1 MVQVSRSVLLNYT
14 VDEMFSIVNDIESY
28 PQFVPNCIHGE
39 VHEDL
44 GHEMLA
50 TISFKAL
57 GLKQA
62 LTTRNRI
69 VLGESISMSL
79 VEGPFSKLE
88 GSWEFIALSEAASKV
103 ICTLSFKPKSRYA
116 RFAAKPALNKAAN
129 SALDGFNKRVVE
141 VYGKR

>member
-14 VDEMFSIVNDIESY
+14 VDEVFSIVNDIASY
-28 PQFVPNCIHGE
+28 PQFVPNCTHGE

-62 LTTRNRI
+62 LTTRNT
-69 VLGESISMSL
+69 VVQGESISMNL
-79 VEGPFSKLE
+79 VEGPFSRLE

-103 ICTLSFKPKSRYA
+103 VCTLSFTPRSRYA
-116 RFAAKPALNKAAN
+116 RFAAKSALNKAAN
-129 SALDGFNKRVVE
+129 AALDGFNKRVVE